1 MKIYLLVS
9 KGRALDEGFVALL
22 VFIFA
27 FVFVF
32 FAFLRRGSEW
42 LVVIPK

>member
-32 FAFLRRGSEW
+32 VAFLRGSEW